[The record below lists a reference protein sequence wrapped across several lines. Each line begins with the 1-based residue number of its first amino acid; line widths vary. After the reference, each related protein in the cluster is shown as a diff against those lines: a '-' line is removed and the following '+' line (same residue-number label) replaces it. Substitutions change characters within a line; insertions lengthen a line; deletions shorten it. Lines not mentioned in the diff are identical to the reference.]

1 MAVTRSAPSLLSGDL
16 AGVQTE
22 VEKRHD
28 ESIQR
33 LQHWIRNPSIS
44 AEDRGMD
51 EGCELLIR
59 MAREAGFQKAARIDT
74 DGHPGV
80 FATLD
85 AGAPRT
91 FGLYF
96 MYDVKQADPA
106 EWSSPPFDA
115 AIVDKPGFGRVL
127 MGRGAVNQKG
137 PEAAFLAASIEYL
150 REKLGQLS
158 STPDRAYLSQWCG
171 RRLDQIRSNAKGRE
185 PEFDAARTRALDRLR
200 GELEPP
206 KQGGGEVH

>member
-1 MAVTRSAPSLLSGDL
+1 MAATRPAPSLLSGDL
-16 AGVQTE
+16 ARVQAE
-22 VEKRHD
+22 VDKRHD

-33 LQHWIRNPSIS
+33 LQHWVRNPSIS

-51 EGCELLIR
+51 EGCELLVR

-96 MYDVKQADPA
+96 
-106 EWSSPPFDA
+106 
-115 AIVDKPGFGRVL
+115 
-127 MGRGAVNQKG
+127 
-137 PEAAFLAASIEYL
+137 
-150 REKLGQLS
+150 
-158 STPDRAYLSQWCG
+158 
-171 RRLDQIRSNAKGRE
+171 
-185 PEFDAARTRALDRLR
+185 
-200 GELEPP
+200 
-206 KQGGGEVH
+206 